1 MVIFLAHIHPM
12 AGHLTTEHTQRLRD
26 LFHWPGINAGLSWFC
41 QACPVLCVKELPLR
55 SQPWPHW
62 CHFLLL
68 RCHSGGSRRAVDQVS
83 SGSWAYSSNFQL
95 CHPLPMQRPSPT
107 AAAIAQELLQL
118 CNQLGIPTEILTDQ
132 GIPFVSWITADLFKL
147 LKVKHIQTSVYHLQ
161 TGESVE
167 QFNRI
172 LK

>member
-1 MVIFLAHIHPM
+1 
-12 AGHLTTEHTQRLRD
+12 
-26 LFHWPGINAGLSWFC
+26 
-41 QACPVLCVKELPLR
+41 
-55 SQPWPHW
+55 
-62 CHFLLL
+62 
-68 RCHSGGSRRAVDQVS
+68 
-83 SGSWAYSSNFQL
+83 
-95 CHPLPMQRPSPT
+95 MQRPSPT